1 MVQKGYKDG
10 QIEILVKYFVYRDDT
25 NSQTYIANLHP

>member
-10 QIEILVKYFVYRDDT
+10 QIEILMKYFVYRDDT
-25 NSQTYIANLHP
+25 NSQTYIAKLHP